1 MALAHFTLLEQKM
14 NNPENYPVDSNP
26 SLVRNA
32 MVEVHNNGGFPFPLI
47 GNAALAVLA
56 AACQNSIDVQL
67 PLGQTVPV
75 SLLLWTVADSGEGKS
90 PVTDLFSKP
99 IVDFEAEEAKK
110 SEFIKQQF
118 KPFKAAW
125 KLKQKA
131 IEKEIVAT
139 AKKEL
144 LTDDAQ
150 RLELLKDELQ
160 KLTYQLY
167 LHELKKPKMPKMYK
181 LTQAD
186 ITPAKIARNLY
197 ENVPSLFLNSDEG
210 GIMLQGHAMNNLG
223 FLNKCWDG
231 SSFSVERVSSED
243 FEVNDARIT
252 FSIAVQGKLIE
263 EYLKGRGRNARD
275 IGFLPRGFFCFPMST
290 KGTRFVTSAQQSWPH
305 LEALQARLREILDND
320 RMEMD
325 AGREGRRVLV
335 FSLEAKERWVRFRN
349 KVEAD
354 LVPGGYLSDVSD
366 AASKMANNLARVAA
380 LFHFLEG
387 KTGEISEETIV
398 QAIAVCSWYLEEF
411 RRLFSNNMQMP
422 VVQSDALA
430 LEQSIAT
437 YFYNRPGLV
446 KMKKSALSQ
455 YAPSHLR
462 GANNK
467 YRLEAA
473 IAHLS
478 MQGIITIVTELK
490 THYIMYYANPANPQA
505 TYQQP
510 MYQQPAYQSLPMTN
524 YGI

>member
-1 MALAHFTLLEQKM
+1 MS
-14 NNPENYPVDSNP
+14 NPEKYPVDSNP
-26 SLVRNA
+26 SLLRNA
-32 MVEVHNNGGFPFPLI
+32 IIEIHTNGGFSVPLI
-47 GNAALAVLA
+47 GNLALATIA

-67 PLGQTVPV
+67 PLGKIVPV
-75 SLLLWTVADSGEGKS
+75 SLFCVTVADSGEGKS
-90 PVTDLFSKP
+90 PVDHSLLDP
-99 IVDFEAEEAKK
+99 IRKFEAEEAKK
-110 SEFIKQQF
+110 SKLIKQKF
-118 KPFKAAW
+118 KPSKVAW

-131 IEKEIVAT
+131 IEKEMAAT

-167 LHELKKPKMPKMYK
+167 LHELNKPKMPKMYK
-181 LTQAD
+181 LIQAD
-186 ITPAKIARNLY
+186 ITPAKIVRNLN
-197 ENVPSLFLNSDEG
+197 ENVPSMFISSDEG
-210 GIMLQGHAMNNLG
+210 GSLFQGHAVKDLG
-223 FLNKCWDG
+223 FFNKCWDG
-231 SSFSVERVSSED
+231 SPINVQRITSEDIEIDDARVS
-243 FEVNDARIT
+243 I
-252 FSIAVQGKLIE
+252 SIAVQGKLIE

-290 KGTRFVTSAQQSWPH
+290 KGTRFVTNAQQSWPH

-325 AGREGRRVLV
+325 AGRKGRRVLV

-349 KVEAD
+349 NVEAD

-366 AASKMANNLARVAA
+366 AASKIANNLARVAA

-387 KTGEISEETIV
+387 KTGEISEETIM
-398 QAIAVCSWYLEEF
+398 QAISICSWYLEEF

-478 MQGIITIVTELK
+478 TQGIITVFAELK
-490 THYIMYYANPANPQA
+490 THWLMYYTNAFNPQPNA
-505 TYQQP
+505 YQQP
-510 MYQQPAYQSLPMTN
+510 MYQPPVYQSLPAVN
-524 YGI
+524 YTV